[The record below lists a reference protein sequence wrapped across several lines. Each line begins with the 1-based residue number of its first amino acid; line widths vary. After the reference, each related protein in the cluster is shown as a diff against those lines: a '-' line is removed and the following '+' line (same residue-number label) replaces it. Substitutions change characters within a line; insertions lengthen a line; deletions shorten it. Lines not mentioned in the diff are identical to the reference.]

1 MKLADLLKPRGDTL
15 QIRLLRRGEP
25 HSGIYKDDKRE
36 HASPNLPRKK
46 DDAKTAPEDQ

>member
-1 MKLADLLKPRGDTL
+1 MKLIDRLKPKGDTL

-36 HASPNLPRKK
+36 VVSPNLPRKK
-46 DDAKTAPEDQ
+46 EDAKAASEDR